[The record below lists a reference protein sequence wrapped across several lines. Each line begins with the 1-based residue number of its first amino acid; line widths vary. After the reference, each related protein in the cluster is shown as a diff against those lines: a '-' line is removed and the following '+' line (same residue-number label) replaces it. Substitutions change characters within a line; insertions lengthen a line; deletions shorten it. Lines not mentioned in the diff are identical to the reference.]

1 MIKNISFIVPAKYE
15 YENLKKLI
23 PYLIKFSENKNY
35 LYQIIVVQGVD
46 TDIDT
51 NLLCKK
57 YNLEIINRKHETF
70 KDALILG
77 IEKSEYETL
86 VTLDADLSHNIG
98 DLQNG
103 LEIFSK
109 EDCDLILF
117 SRHMHD
123 SSFKERYLNFIV
135 SKITNF
141 FLRIISKIKINDYTN
156 NFRIY
161 KKSLF
166 EHVEFN
172 STHFEILFEIIY
184 RFNRLNDNLKIVE
197 IPTIHQKREFGK
209 SKKRHFYYL
218 FKMMNLLIKLNRE

>member
-1 MIKNISFIVPAKYE
+1 MNKNISFIIPAKNE

-23 PYLIKFSENKNY
+23 PYLIKFFENKNFVY
-35 LYQIIVVQGVD
+35 EIIVVQGLD
-46 TDIDT
+46 NDIDT

-77 IEKSEYETL
+77 IEKSEYETII
-86 VTLDADLSHNIG
+86 TLDADLSHNI
-98 DLQNG
+98 DELQNG
-103 LEIFSK
+103 LEVFYK
-109 EDCDLILF
+109 EECDLVLF
-117 SRHMHD
+117 SRHLHD
-123 SSFKERYLNFIV
+123 SSFKERYINFIV
-135 SKITNF
+135 SKVINY
-141 FLRIISKIKINDYTN
+141 FLRTISKIKVNDYTN

-166 EHVEFN
+166 KHVEFN

-184 RFNRLNDNLKIVE
+184 RFNKVNENLKIVE

-209 SKKRHFYYL
+209 SKKRHVYYL
-218 FKMMNLLIKLNRE
+218 INMMNLLIKLNRE

>member
-1 MIKNISFIVPAKYE
+1 MAK
-15 YENLKKLI
+15 I
-23 PYLIKFSENKNY
+23 IKFPTGEE
-35 LYQIIVVQGVD
+35 
-46 TDIDT
+46 IDP
-51 NLLCKK
+51 
-57 YNLEIINRKHETF
+57 
-70 KDALILG
+70 KDLG

-135 SKITNF
+135 SKITNY

-209 SKKRHFYYL
+209 SKKRHFWL
-218 FKMMNLLIKLNRE
+218 KKDFFRKLKNSNLIEVDCNLSQIKVIN

>member
-1 MIKNISFIVPAKYE
+1 MIKNISFIIPAKDE

-46 TDIDT
+46 TNIDT

-57 YNLEIINRKHETF
+57 FNLEIINRKHETF

-103 LEIFSK
+103 LEIFNK
-109 EDCDLILF
+109 EDCDLVLF

-123 SSFKERYLNFIV
+123 SSFKERYINFIF
-135 SKITNF
+135 SKITNY
-141 FLRIISKIKINDYTN
+141 FLRVISKLKLMIIQIISGFIKNHFLNMLNLIQ
-156 NFRIY
+156 RILKFY
-161 KKSLF
+161 SKLYID
-166 EHVEFN
+166 
-172 STHFEILFEIIY
+172 STDLM
-184 RFNRLNDNLKIVE
+184 K
-197 IPTIHQKREFGK
+197 T
-209 SKKRHFYYL
+209 SKL
-218 FKMMNLLIKLNRE
+218 

>member
-1 MIKNISFIVPAKYE
+1 MNKNISFIIPAKNE

-23 PYLIKFSENKNY
+23 PYLIKFLENKNFVY
-35 LYQIIVVQGVD
+35 EIIVVQGVD
-46 TDIDT
+46 NDIDT

-57 YNLEIINRKHETF
+57 YNLEIINRKNKTF

-77 IEKSEYETL
+77 IEKSEFETII
-86 VTLDADLSHNIG
+86 TLDADLSHNI
-98 DLQNG
+98 DELQKG
-103 LEIFSK
+103 LEIFYK
-109 EDCDLILF
+109 EECDLVLF
-117 SRHMHD
+117 SRHLHD
-123 SSFKERYLNFIV
+123 SSFKERYINFIV
-135 SKITNF
+135 SKILNY
-141 FLRIISKIKINDYTN
+141 FLRTISKIKINDYTN

-166 EHVEFN
+166 KCVEFD

-184 RFNRLNDNLKIVE
+184 RFNKLNDNLKIVE

-218 FKMMNLLIKLNRE
+218 INMMNLLIKLNRE